1 MSDPHPFDRAIALE
15 PAGAGTWAGATS
27 PAYANMIGPYG
38 GITAAQMLNAVLQAP
53 DRLGEPVAFTINF
66 TAAVVDGPF
75 EIEARPVRT
84 NRSTQH
90 WNLALRQQ
98 GQTLATAT
106 AITALRRETFA
117 DREATMPQ
125 VPPPADVPRSTRRGV
140 EWVNRYAVHTVVGD
154 LPRQW
159 NDADTGSTLSRL
171 WLRDDPPRP
180 LDFASL
186 TALADVNFPRVWLR
200 RARRVPTGTVSMT
213 VFFLAGAEQ
222 LRAAGTGHLLQE
234 VRSNGMRAGYFD
246 QSALLWDDRGELLA
260 SSHQLVYYKE

>member
-15 PAGAGTWAGATS
+15 PAGDGTWAGATS

-38 GITAAQMLNAVLQAP
+38 GITAAQLLNAVLCAP

-66 TAAVVDGPF
+66 AAAVADGPF
-75 EIEARPVRT
+75 EIEARPART

-90 WNLALRQQ
+90 WSLALRQQ
-98 GQTLATAT
+98 DQLLATAT
-106 AITALRRETFA
+106 AITALRRETWGVQ
-117 DREATMPQ
+117 EATMPK

-140 EWVNRYAVHTVVGD
+140 EWLKRYAVHTIEGD
-154 LPRQW
+154 MPRQW
-159 NDADTGSTLSRL
+159 NDADSGSTLSRL

-186 TALADVNFPRVWLR
+186 TALADASSPPIWLR
-200 RARRVPTGTVSMT
+200 RARLVPLGTVSMT
-213 VFFLAGAEQ
+213 VYFLAGAEQ
-222 LRAAGTGHLLQE
+222 LRAAGTGYLLQE
-234 VRSNGMRAGYFD
+234 VRANGLQAGYFD

-260 SSHQLVYYKE
+260 TSHQLVYYKE